1 MTMKLRTLLTA
12 AGTALALTA
21 GTAAYADWDRDHD
34 RDFHRGHVIMKVRP
48 GGHRFIERDRVI
60 EVLRGRHIRYIGEPY
75 MYGDAYVVRCYDN
88 FGRLAYCRVDP
99 YSGAF
104 LGINVRL

>member
-48 GGHRFIERDRVI
+48 GGHRFIEHTRVI

-75 MYGDAYVVRCYDN
+75 MYGGAYVVRCYDT

>member
-1 MTMKLRTLLTA
+1 MKLRTLLTA
-12 AGTALALTA
+12 AGAALALTA
-21 GTAAYADWDRDHD
+21 STAAFADWDRDHD
-34 RDFHRGHVIMKVRP
+34 RDRGHDIMKVRP
-48 GGHRFIERDRVI
+48 GVGHRFIERDRVI
-60 EVLRGRHIRYIGEPY
+60 EVIRGRHIRYIGEPY
-75 MYGDAYVVRCYDN
+75 MYGGAYVVRCYDN

>member
-1 MTMKLRTLLTA
+1 MKLRTLLTA
-12 AGTALALTA
+12 AGAALALTA
-21 GTAAYADWDRDHD
+21 STAAFADWDRDHD
-34 RDFHRGHVIMKVRP
+34 RNFHRGHVIMKVRP
-48 GGHRFIERDRVI
+48 GVGHRFIERDRVI